1 MYQGVLEHAISK
13 VDYSIDTGIYML
25 PSNLTL
31 IMEKTEGYKTEFS
44 SSNIDMRY

>member
-31 IMEKTEGYKTEFS
+31 IMEKIEGYKTEFHQATLT
-44 SSNIDMRY
+44 